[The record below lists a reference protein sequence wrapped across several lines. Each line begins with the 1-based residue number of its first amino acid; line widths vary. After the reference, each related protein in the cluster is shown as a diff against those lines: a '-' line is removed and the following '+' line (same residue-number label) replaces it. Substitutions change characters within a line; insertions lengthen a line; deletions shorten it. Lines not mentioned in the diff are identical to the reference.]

1 MRIPATLHLGLAVF
15 QALSTVLGVVTLLF
29 TPQAYEF
36 MLRDTIF
43 AGQYVLAALLLGG
56 IVGGAQWAAVA
67 LHVRRSDWWLLG
79 HCAAGVVMVGWI
91 VGECLVLDSFIWP
104 HAVWGGLG
112 LTQILGGHPRARRP
126 GTASPSGHIEAE
138 RCALRPVGTP
148 QCEPKGLNLRRGRGG
163 GAGRG
168 CRDLGDT
175 LPSPVAAKCHQD
187 K

>member
-112 LTQILGGHPRARRP
+112 LTQILAVTLALDVLGRHPRR
-126 GTASPSGHIEAE
+126 GT
-138 RCALRPVGTP
+138 
-148 QCEPKGLNLRRGRGG
+148 LRRKS
-163 GAGRG
+163 A
-168 CRDLGDT
+168 
-175 LPSPVAAKCHQD
+175 H
-187 K
+187 